1 MGDLPSGEGSAI
13 IQNMRDPQT
22 KSPLTLADYP
32 GEMVDVSCN
41 RCGFEEQYMRATLL
55 TVFKATTELKDILG
69 GLAKCRRSHNSL
81 DRCGARYRDLTLR

>member
-1 MGDLPSGEGSAI
+1 
-13 IQNMRDPQT
+13 MRDPQT

-41 RCGFEEQYMRATLL
+41 RCGFEEQYRRATLL

-69 GLAKCRRSHNSL
+69 GLAKCRSPRLSVSVQRAKRRRLVIPIVIPTHFGF
-81 DRCGARYRDLTLR
+81 C